1 MIHSPKPNQQ
11 ELRLGSVFFLL
22 WLFVIPSL
30 AGSLPVSSGMRNF
43 LFYLVSFLGTA
54 LIFRKYLLG
63 AFQSLC
69 KHPLWSIGCAA
80 VGFMANFAVQK
91 LLTALYSAIYPDFLN
106 FNDRSVINAL
116 LNAPVLM
123 TIGVTVLVPV
133 TEETLFR
140 GLIFRALYDRSP
152 VCAYLASIV
161 AFSLIHVMGYVG
173 KTDPVIL
180 LLSFLQ
186 YLPAGLC
193 LCLAYR
199 YSGTLLSSIVLHAAI
214 NAAAILTMR

>member
-1 MIHSPKPNQQ
+1 M
-11 ELRLGSVFFLL
+11 
-22 WLFVIPSL
+22 
-30 AGSLPVSSGMRNF
+30 
-43 LFYLVSFLGTA
+43 
-54 LIFRKYLLG
+54 
-63 AFQSLC
+63 
-69 KHPLWSIGCAA
+69 
-80 VGFMANFAVQK
+80 
-91 LLTALYSAIYPDFLN
+91 
-106 FNDRSVINAL
+106 INAL

-140 GLIFRALYDRSP
+140 GLIFRTLYDRSP

-193 LCLAYR
+193 LCLTYR